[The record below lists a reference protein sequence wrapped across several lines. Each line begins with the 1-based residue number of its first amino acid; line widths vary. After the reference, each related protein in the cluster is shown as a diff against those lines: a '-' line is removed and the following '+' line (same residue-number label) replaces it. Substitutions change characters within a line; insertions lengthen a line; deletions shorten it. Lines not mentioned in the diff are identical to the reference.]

1 MDGELES
8 IVSCYNI
15 GWGGDQI
22 MEGKEFPQKKK
33 RSWKRIFYIFVQANV
48 TENIVFSGQ
57 MT

>member
-33 RSWKRIFYIFVQANV
+33 IME
-48 TENIVFSGQ
+48 ENFLHLRASECNREHRL
-57 MT
+57 